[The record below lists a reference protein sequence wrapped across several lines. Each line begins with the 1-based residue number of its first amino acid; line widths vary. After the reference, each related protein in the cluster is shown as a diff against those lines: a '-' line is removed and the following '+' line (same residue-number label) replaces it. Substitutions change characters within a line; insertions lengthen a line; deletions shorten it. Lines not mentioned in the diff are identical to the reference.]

1 MRALILLPFI
11 LFATTLNAS
20 MQSVYDDWFN
30 QLGAYTAPGEFE
42 SSIGNGYFGGRFTV
56 KSQISTIT
64 PVQFVPPSIDS
75 GCGGIDFFGGSFS
88 FIDSDQF
95 ETLLRNVSQNA
106 KGYMFHLLL
115 DSVFPEGSKIIEM
128 IQKKVQELNQYLGNS
143 CQLAQGIVD
152 GGVDAV
158 QTMLNTEKNNE
169 LVDKDVSKDNGES
182 LFEKQFGQM
191 KQAFQDDMTAFGNK
205 WSGLESSDSTENAC
219 DQFAQEGG
227 KMSYPKYNAFW
238 FLIKCKKYDK
248 NYPPEA
254 RDDLLQ
260 AMMSLYGTIAIR
272 PSTDEAANT
281 TVEPKRDRSV
291 QIPLIDITQ
300 FYYGGTSQLYQCDT
314 TDSPFDC
321 MNLTVKNES
330 LGYSFR
336 SKVRELLL
344 GGEDQ
349 NGNPDPTK
357 PGIVHLIR
365 TNGGADL
372 TDQHK
377 NTLIALGPRAQD
389 VRNVVIKAP
398 ERAQN
403 YIESAI
409 DFLAFDAVDRTVKE
423 INQVVLSAVNSSNDP
438 LLEKYEEQLRAR
450 VEVLN
455 KQLLDLRLK
464 LKSNEDAFAKYSKIL
479 QAKPSTNYMPMVR
492 AN

>member
-152 GGVDAV
+152 GGVDAI
-158 QTMLNTEKNNE
+158 QDQLDSETNNA
-169 LVDKDVSKDNGES
+169 LVDFGSLADNATKIVKKEYGAIKDAYQQEV
-182 LFEKQFGQM
+182 
-191 KQAFQDDMTAFGNK
+191 QAFRNK
-205 WSGLESSDSTENAC
+205 WNDLESADENAC
-219 DQFAQEGG
+219 DAAAEEGSS
-227 KMSYPKYNAFW
+227 MSYPKYNAFW
-238 FLIKCKKYDK
+238 FLIKCKKYDQ
-248 NYPPEA
+248 NFPEA
-254 RDDLLQ
+254 TRDEFVQ
-260 AMMSLYGTIAIR
+260 ALMSLYGTIAIR
-272 PSTDEAANT
+272 PSNDEATAT
-281 TVEPKRDRSV
+281 TVQPKRDRSF

-300 FYYGGTSQLYQCDT
+300 FYYGGTSELYECDS

-344 GGEDQ
+344 GGLDQ
-349 NGNPDPTK
+349 DGNPDPTK

-365 TNGGADL
+365 TDGGANL

-398 ERAQN
+398 GHAQK

-409 DFLAFDAVDRTVKE
+409 DFLAFDAVERTIKDTNK
-423 INQVVLSAVNSSNDP
+423 IVLSAIHSSND
-438 LLEKYEEQLRAR
+438 LMLSAYKDIVTARIRQLNQQLE
-450 VEVLN
+450 
-455 KQLLDLRLK
+455 DLRGELE
-464 LKSNEDAFAKYSKIL
+464 SNEEVFATYSKIL
-479 QAKPSTNYMPMVR
+479 QSKPSTNYMPMVR